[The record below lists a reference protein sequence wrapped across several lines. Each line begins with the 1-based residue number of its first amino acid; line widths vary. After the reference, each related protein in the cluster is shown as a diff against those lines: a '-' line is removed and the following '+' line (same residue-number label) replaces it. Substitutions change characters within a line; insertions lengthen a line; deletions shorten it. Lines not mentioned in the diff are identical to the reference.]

1 MLHPRQPKETVPAV
15 DRDNLRPGFT
25 PSGHGGT
32 LLISREHDVSDL
44 RSALNEGQQRHL
56 HATKLR
62 ARAPV
67 MNLGR
72 ADGRHSHQSLDDLNQ
87 SGMATTMW

>member
-25 PSGHGGT
+25 PSGHGGP
-32 LLISREHDVSDL
+32 LVISREHDVSDL
-44 RSALNEGQQRHL
+44 GSTPNEGQQRHL
-56 HATKLR
+56 HAAELG
-62 ARAPV
+62 AWAPM

-72 ADGRHSHQSLDDLNQ
+72 QDGRHSHQSLDDLNQ